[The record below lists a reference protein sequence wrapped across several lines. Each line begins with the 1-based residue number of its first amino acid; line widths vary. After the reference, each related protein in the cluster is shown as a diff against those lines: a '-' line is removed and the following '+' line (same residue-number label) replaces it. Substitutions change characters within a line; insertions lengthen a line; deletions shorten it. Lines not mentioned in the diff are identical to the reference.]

1 MSSNK
6 LLNANFQIIFLMTY
20 NYRKSTNP
28 IIVTSLS
35 LLMLFSGISVG
46 ITSVFRDDAQ
56 NDFILITPDNLNNN
70 PVLAKI
76 LENIEKSKKEF
87 SDL

>member
-1 MSSNK
+1 
-6 LLNANFQIIFLMTY
+6 MTY